1 MKTNTKNLK
10 RRMAAVLAALML
22 AETALSGAMVSFAE
36 TVPEEA
42 DFLAEEQI
50 AAAEAAEA
58 AEVDEAAEAVEA
70 VEAAVTGEE
79 AFPEPASEEENTEEN
94 AEKSGA
100 DALKGTGVTEADS
113 SAVLKAAPQEIVA
126 AVAVEGPSSYG
137 ELSDAGLLGF
147 DSFGDA
153 AYEEDLFEAAEVGF
167 EIDEET
173 GYIIS
178 DYVADIVKGSVSQ
191 SASGARL
198 LKAGD
203 SGSTVP
209 VRFDAREENWVTQ
222 AKKQEG
228 ETCWAYSTVSL
239 AETNTL
245 QKSSSETPDYNEKA
259 LAYFMYN
266 DGTLND
272 PLGLTLGDRAEL
284 KNGRSWTTI
293 GGNPLFSMMS
303 LSGWKGVSDQS
314 MTVDTTTYLT
324 SQAYKSNA
332 AVLSESR
339 IYAIRDLNGK
349 FLDSQIELV
358 KQKITEYGSA
368 TLEYYSGKADAGDE
382 LYKEDDAGR
391 YCYWNE
397 PAEKHEDD
405 PKPDHSVTIV
415 GWDDTIPKDSFAIA
429 SPSEYRRGTPKKDGA
444 WLIKN
449 SWGNGWGND
458 GYFWLSY
465 EDASIGSNVTFMEFM
480 EADAYDNNYHY
491 DGTGGNATCTYT
503 DDGVKFSYMGESA
516 SYQLTT
522 TMSKGLSIRTLL
534 SKLKIQESTIS
545 KASIQGTDSFVAEK
559 NSSGQWNIKYDEK
572 QSKSGGNLI
581 VECSGTTYEIEFV
594 TEENGKDITV
604 MAVYLA
610 EGGSAGNIF
619 QVSAKSA
626 QQLTAVSVGIASA
639 NTDYSIQIYTNTA
652 KMKNP
657 VDGTPVYEKPVTGK
671 SSAAGIYEISL
682 PVSDPKYPEIGGV
695 YLTKNEYYSVVV
707 TVGPA
712 SPDPKKTV
720 QLYTDKNLQASDG
733 SLVFINATAEGQSYI
748 KSNSTSSWVDMKK
761 SALAAMRSWT
771 FRLKALTKNVATRPI
786 YPESIELKDTVVTN
800 GTSALAELLIKP
812 SNATYDSVTWK
823 IADEK
828 IATVDEKGAVRS
840 EKRGDT
846 QLDVTVSW
854 KNKITGKMES
864 VTKTGS
870 VKVVDRPDYI
880 TLGLEEKNLKKGSSF
895 TAKVT
900 PFLNDKEQKGNTN
913 TCYIMDYHFVWEVL
927 DSSCV
932 TVTKNGEDGRS
943 ASVYGKAL
951 GEAMIEVT
959 CQENPDLYAEV
970 YVEVTSTG
978 GGGSDSG
985 GGSGSGGSGKSGA
998 SAQKTAGQKP
1008 AGPGAPTFSKNWF
1021 QEANGQWKIKNKA
1034 GQIVTSAW
1042 LCDDAVTANGQ
1053 NVWYLLDQAG
1063 NMISNGCVQDA
1074 TGNIYSLEMNHNGY
1088 FGMLRYKNGNYTCE
1102 DGTTVYLE
1110 FSQAHDGTF
1119 GAVINQA
1126 GKDFL
1131 IRKYGI
1137 TQFGIGNQNI
1147 QYTKSFE

>member
-42 DFLAEEQI
+42 YFLAEEEI
-50 AAAEAAEA
+50 A
-58 AEVDEAAEAVEA
+58 VVEAAEAVEA

-100 DALKGTGVTEADS
+100 DALKGTGETEADS

-222 AKKQEG
+222 VKKQEG

-324 SQAYKSNA
+324 SQAYESNA

-449 SWGNGWGND
+449 SWGSGWGND

-503 DDGVKFSYMGESA
+503 TDGKTYC
-516 SYQLTT
+516 Y
-522 TMSKGLSIRTLL
+522 LS
-534 SKLKIQESTIS
+534 Q
-545 KASIQGTDSFVAEK
+545 
-559 NSSGQWNIKYDEK
+559 
-572 QSKSGGNLI
+572 
-581 VECSGTTYEIEFV
+581 
-594 TEENGKDITV
+594 
-604 MAVYLA
+604 
-610 EGGSAGNIF
+610 GGSAGNIF
-619 QVSAKSA
+619 RVSAESA

-682 PVSDPKYPEIGGV
+682 PASDPKYPEIGGV

-712 SPDPKKTV
+712 SPDAKKTV
-720 QLYTDKNLQASDG
+720 QLYTDKNLQSSDG
-733 SLVFINATAEGQSYI
+733 SLVFINATAEGQSFV
-748 KSNSTSSWVDMKK
+748 KSNSTSPWVDMKK
-761 SALAAMRSWT
+761 SKLEVMRTWT
-771 FRLKALTKNVATRPI
+771 FRLKALTKNVETRHI

-913 TCYIMDYHFVWEVL
+913 TCYIMDYHFVWEVS

-978 GGGSDSG
+978 GGSDSG

-1008 AGPGAPTFSKNWF
+1008 AGPGAVTFSKNWT
-1021 QEANGQWKIKNKA
+1021 QAADGQWQIKNKA
-1034 GQIVTSAW
+1034 GEIVKNAW

-1053 NVWYLLDQAG
+1053 NVWYLLDGNG
-1063 NMISNGCVQDA
+1063 NMVSGGCVQDN
-1074 TGNIYSLEMNHNGY
+1074 TGNIYSLETNHNGY
-1088 FGMLRYKNGNYTCE
+1088 YGMLRYQNGNYTCE